1 MDGLPLKAGYYSS
14 APLCLLYVN
23 KAKQLVPIAIQ
34 LKQEPGSNNPIFLP
48 SDNWADWTLAKMY
61 YQCAHAQVHNN
72 ICKTTA
78 LCTIDLF
85 TFTFSFTR

>member
-1 MDGLPLKAGYYSS
+1 MLTVYYQAGHIYICNLKIMDGLPLKAGYYSS

-61 YQCAHAQVHNN
+61 YQCAHAQVQ
-72 ICKTTA
+72 
-78 LCTIDLF
+78 CT
-85 TFTFSFTR
+85 